1 MVNLTNEKSSFEEW
15 GVEWHAD
22 AMSDFQLFT
31 LRFELDLN
39 TLVNSKSPKP
49 SLNKAF
55 EHSILQMRKQ
65 LNDNPLIVNKQ
76 VWNDHWQLS
85 RLKDIKNLNFQFLHN
100 QNTVKYFSKS
110 NQAQQSKIWSLKSE
124 QMLLKTYANFKNSK
138 IQDLKKVSFASF

>member
-55 EHSILQMRKQ
+55 EHSILQMRK
-65 LNDNPLIVNKQ
+65 
-76 VWNDHWQLS
+76 
-85 RLKDIKNLNFQFLHN
+85 
-100 QNTVKYFSKS
+100 
-110 NQAQQSKIWSLKSE
+110 
-124 QMLLKTYANFKNSK
+124 
-138 IQDLKKVSFASF
+138 